1 MADDLRVLIVAEDPL
16 VRAGLAG
23 LVAAQPGCLVVGR
36 AESSDELASAIETY
50 RPDVLLWDLGWNPRP
65 VQERLSGV
73 APVAAPLVVLL
84 PDAAHAAAA
93 WAAGARGLLRRDV
106 EGARLVTGL
115 VAVTQGL
122 GVVDPEFIPA
132 LASPAG
138 ADEAV
143 GHGAFALLEELT
155 PRELE
160 VLHLMAEGLPNKTIA
175 LRLGISEH
183 TVKFHVNAILGK
195 LGVASRTEAVVRAT
209 RLGLILL

>member
-1 MADDLRVLIVAEDPL
+1 MAGDLRVLIIADDPL

-23 LVAAQPGCLVVGR
+23 LVAGEPGCLVVGR
-36 AESSDELASAIETY
+36 VESADDLTSEVETY

-65 VQERLSGV
+65 VQETLGGV

-84 PDAAHAAAA
+84 PDTAHAGAA

-106 EGARLVTGL
+106 QGARLAAGL
-115 VAVTQGL
+115 VAVAQGL

-132 LASPAG
+132 LASPAWE
-138 ADEAV
+138 DETAS
-143 GHGAFALLEELT
+143 HGIVTRVEELT

-160 VLHLMAEGLPNKTIA
+160 VLRLMAEGLPNKTIA
-175 LRLGISEH
+175 IRLGISEH

-195 LGVASRTEAVVRAT
+195 LGVSSRTEAVVRAT